1 MFNQFCKPGKLMLHN
16 ISSRAAPDFYA
27 KDIKPDLG
35 LYSSNLSLKNRSD
48 IIEQAEIL
56 HECKLEPSDDPFQ
69 DKGPFEQDTSA
80 AFDTL
85 GQITLYAT
93 AHMAAQ
99 FRTHIFS
106 LLIFPKYA
114 RLLRWDRAGVV
125 VTEEI
130 PIAGFALAEFYW
142 RYSHATPDDRGHDT
156 TVECV
161 LDKVKAKAIQKTLKL
176 NENCKLFRLK
186 VGENGYIVGKPIYMG
201 ISSPTGRSTRGFH
214 AFCEQSE
221 KLVFMKDTWRVIIS
235 GQLPEHKIYERLHG
249 KDVKN
254 IARLKEGADILAHK
268 TITHEAVEM
277 LSNKKFPK
285 IRKFRH
291 YRLALQDVGCDLR
304 DFSSVEQ
311 LVKVIRDATI
321 GKPMI
326 SKQRMDYLTSNNLA
340 HDDAF
345 YDAGVLHRDISVGNI
360 IILQNGTGLLV
371 DWDLCKVMDPA
382 SENEERAVE
391 RTVSERRYYH
401 IDP

>member
-1 MFNQFCKPGKLMLHN
+1 M
-16 ISSRAAPDFYA
+16 
-27 KDIKPDLG
+27 
-35 LYSSNLSLKNRSD
+35 
-48 IIEQAEIL
+48 
-56 HECKLEPSDDPFQ
+56 
-69 DKGPFEQDTSA
+69 
-80 AFDTL
+80 
-85 GQITLYAT
+85 
-93 AHMAAQ
+93 
-99 FRTHIFS
+99 
-106 LLIFPKYA
+106 
-114 RLLRWDRAGVV
+114 
-125 VTEEI
+125 
-130 PIAGFALAEFYW
+130 
-142 RYSHATPDDRGHDT
+142 
-156 TVECV
+156 
-161 LDKVKAKAIQKTLKL
+161 
-176 NENCKLFRLK
+176 
-186 VGENGYIVGKPIYMG
+186 
-201 ISSPTGRSTRGFH
+201 
-214 AFCEQSE
+214 
-221 KLVFMKDTWRVIIS
+221 
-235 GQLPEHKIYERLHG
+235 PEHKIYERLHG

-291 YRLALQDVGCDLR
+291 YRLALQDVGGDLR

-311 LVKVIRDATI
+311 LAKVIRDATI